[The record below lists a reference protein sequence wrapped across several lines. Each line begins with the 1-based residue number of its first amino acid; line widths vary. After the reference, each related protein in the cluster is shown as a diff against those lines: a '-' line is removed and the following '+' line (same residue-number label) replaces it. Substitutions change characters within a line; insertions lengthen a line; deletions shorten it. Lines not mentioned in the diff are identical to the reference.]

1 MNESVEQI
9 GIAKP
14 SIARNNGL
22 ITLPSGRVS
31 EAGEGAESKVEKR
44 REARPPREG
53 TSSNLVGVSLIA
65 CFLLCIDERSKTALQ
80 SGSWSR

>member
-9 GIAKP
+9 GITKP

-44 REARPPREG
+44 REARPPRER
-53 TSSNLVGVSLIA
+53 VIEPSLNGIGPNQEGDG
-65 CFLLCIDERSKTALQ
+65 LN
-80 SGSWSR
+80 GS